1 VPIALLV
8 LIGVLVAGRVA
19 QRDTRLAASEAAAG
33 SNHPTQPDPEI
44 LPPAGPRHRP
54 TGGPSRAEGG
64 FPIPPMDL
72 KVPPSPRLR
81 RQPVGTDGA
90 PVVSTGRRATVQ
102 EDPDV

>member
-1 VPIALLV
+1 V

-19 QRDTRLAASEAAAG
+19 QRDTRLAAAEAAAG
-33 SNHPTQPDPEI
+33 SNHPTQPDTEI

-90 PVVSTGRRATVQ
+90 PVVSTGRRAPVQ